1 MMKIIEKERG
11 SVEFV
16 ESMNPRFQQM
26 FGRDTS
32 VLELRFL
39 PFLMYSLTDQYMER
53 EKIRKGERELLKEYQ
68 SKGFIVKNGTDI
80 GCTKEFWNFISS
92 IVYDSYVQELSRAD
106 KS

>member
-32 VLELRFL
+32 LLEIRLL
-39 PFLMYSLTDQYMER
+39 PYLMYSLTDQCMER
-53 EKIRKGERELLKEYQ
+53 SKLRNGERELLNEYQ

-92 IVYDSYVQELSRAD
+92 VVYDSYVQELSRVE
-106 KS
+106 

>member
-11 SVEFV
+11 SAEFI
-16 ESMNPRFQQM
+16 ELINPMFQQM

-39 PFLMYSLTDQYMER
+39 PFLMYSLTDQCMER
-53 EKIRKGERELLKEYQ
+53 EKIRKGEKELLKEYQ

-92 IVYDSYVQELSRAD
+92 VVYDSYVQELSRVE
-106 KS
+106 K

>member
-26 FGRDTS
+26 FSRDTS

-39 PFLMYSLTDQYMER
+39 PFLMYSLADQCMER
-53 EKIRKGERELLKEYQ
+53 GKIRKGEKTLLKEYK

-92 IVYDSYVQELSRAD
+92 IVYESYVQELSRVE
-106 KS
+106 